1 MSTTAS
7 TSASTSAHPIFAL
20 SSRFVDEVAALRP
33 MRGTYLGVP
42 GSDDRWGELGMA
54 GVAADEELLRRTRD
68 ELASLPPTEGDH
80 WAEVARRVLAE
91 QLDDGLESIA
101 AGDHYLDLN
110 HLASTVPGMRSLVE
124 LQGFA
129 TAEQASDL
137 LTRLETIGAA
147 LEGWWSR
154 IDEGRREGRLV
165 AKRQVRALTEQLRR
179 GVEATGAYQKKLDE
193 VVAAHPDLTAR
204 CDAARAI
211 VAAACNE
218 TARRLEEVYLPD
230 APEEDGV
237 GIERYRRNSRRF
249 LGTDLDLEATYAW
262 GWERIALLR
271 TRAHE
276 VARRIDPTTD
286 LDGVLEQLRSDPAY
300 AAPSQAAFRD
310 AMQERQ
316 EIALAKLTDVHFD
329 VPAQIR
335 KVTVNTVA
343 PGAPLAAWYNGPS
356 EDFSREGTIWWSLGD
371 AVEVPLFDQVS
382 TAYHEGF
389 PGHHLQIGLQV
400 SLSDRLSRAHR
411 LLAWRP
417 GYGEG
422 WALYAEQFM
431 DEIGE
436 LERPEYELGYLGT
449 SLMRAVRVVVDLGL
463 HLGLPIPADAP
474 LHAGE
479 SWDYERAVEAL
490 TSLAFL
496 DEATARSEVTRYLGW
511 PGQAISYAVGQRAIL
526 ELREERRARDG
537 AGFDLKA
544 FHADVLGSGCVG
556 LDHLR
561 ELVLAG

>member
-1 MSTTAS
+1 MSTSMS
-7 TSASTSAHPIFAL
+7 TSTSTSDHPIFDL
-20 SSRFVDEVAALRP
+20 SSRFVDAVAALHP

-68 ELASLPPTEGDH
+68 ELAALPATDGDH

-137 LTRLETIGAA
+137 LTRLETIGPA
-147 LEGWWSR
+147 LDGWWER
-154 IDEGRREGRLV
+154 IDEGRRKGRLV
-165 AKRQVRALTEQLRR
+165 AKRQVEALAEQLRK
-179 GVEATGAYQKKLDE
+179 GVEPSGAYQQKIDE
-193 VVAAHPDLTAR
+193 IVASHPDLAAR
-204 CDAARAI
+204 CDAARATVI
-211 VAAACNE
+211 DACVG

-230 APEEDGV
+230 APERDGV
-237 GIERYRRNSRRF
+237 GAERYRRNSRRF

-271 TRAHE
+271 ARAHE
-276 VARRIDPTTD
+276 VARRIDASTD
-286 LDGVLEQLRSDPAY
+286 LDGVLELLRTDPAY
-300 AAPSQAAFRD
+300 AAASQDAFRD

-329 VPAQIR
+329 VPEQIR
-335 KVTVNTVA
+335 RVTVNTVA
-343 PGAPLAAWYNGPS
+343 PGAPLAAWYHGPS
-356 EDFSREGTIWWSLGD
+356 EDFTREGTIWWSLGD
-371 AVEVPLFDQVS
+371 AVQVPLFDQVS

-463 HLGLPIPADAP
+463 HLDLPIPADAP
-474 LHAGE
+474 LHPGQR
-479 SWDYERAVEAL
+479 WDYARAVEAL

-511 PGQAISYAVGQRAIL
+511 PGQAISYAVGQRAIV

-537 AGFDLKA
+537 ARFDLKA

-561 ELVLAG
+561 ELVLAR

>member
-20 SSRFVDEVAALRP
+20 SSRFVDEVAAIRP

-91 QLDDGLESIA
+91 QLDDGLGSIA

>member
-1 MSTTAS
+1 MSTT
-7 TSASTSAHPIFAL
+7 ASTSAHPIFAL
-20 SSRFVDEVAALRP
+20 SSRFVDEVAAIRP

-91 QLDDGLESIA
+91 QLDDGLGSIA

>member
-193 VVAAHPDLTAR
+193 VVAAHPDLTPR

>member
-1 MSTTAS
+1 MP
-7 TSASTSAHPIFAL
+7 TSASTSDHPIFAL
-20 SSRFVDEVAALRP
+20 SSRFVDEVAALHP

-42 GSDDRWGELGMA
+42 GSDDRWGDLGMA

-68 ELASLPPTEGDH
+68 ELAALPPTGGDH

-129 TAEQASDL
+129 TAEQATDL
-137 LTRLETIGAA
+137 LARLETIGPA
-147 LEGWWSR
+147 LDGWWER
-154 IDEGRREGRLV
+154 IDEGRRKGMLV
-165 AKRQVRALTEQLRR
+165 AKRQVSALAEQLRK
-179 GVEATGAYQKKLDE
+179 GVEPTGAYQKKIDE
-193 VVAAHPDLTAR
+193 VVATHPDLAAR

-211 VAAACNE
+211 VAAACVE
-218 TARRLEEVYLPD
+218 TARRLEDIYLPD
-230 APEEDGV
+230 APEKDGV
-237 GIERYRRNSRRF
+237 GVERYRRNSRRF

-271 TRAHE
+271 ERAHE
-276 VARRIDPTTD
+276 VARRIDATTD
-286 LDGVLEQLRSDPAY
+286 LDGVLELLRTDPAY
-300 AAPSQAAFRD
+300 AAASQDAFRD

-329 VPAQIR
+329 VPEQIR
-335 KVTVNTVA
+335 RVTVNTVA
-343 PGAPLAAWYNGPS
+343 PGAPLAAWYHGPS

-371 AVEVPLFDQVS
+371 AVQVPLFDQVS

-463 HLGLPIPADAP
+463 HLDLPIPSDAP
-474 LHAGE
+474 LHAGQT
-479 SWDYERAVEAL
+479 WDYERAVEAL

-511 PGQAISYAVGQRAIL
+511 PGQAISYAVGQRAIVQ
-526 ELREERRARDG
+526 LREERQARDG
-537 AGFDLKA
+537 GAFDLKA

-561 ELVLAG
+561 ELVLVG